1 MANKHEEMLNSPSG
15 KCKIKHNT
23 IQASSNC
30 NEKESISWKDKKH
43 QVLAY
48 FSQCLL
54 KWNTDTSYDQH
65 RCIPNRNMYMCSSDA
80 CTRMFP
86 AALSVMPLHWK
97 LSKHPSVIRWINC
110 HGTDGYNA
118 TNMSE

>member
-1 MANKHEEMLNSPSG
+1 MANKHEEVLNSSSG
-15 KCKIKHNT
+15 KYKIKHNT

-30 NEKESISWKDKKH
+30 NEKESISWKDKKY

-48 FSQCLL
+48 FPQRLL
-54 KWNTDTSYDQH
+54 KRNTDTFYDQH
-65 RCIPNRNMYMCSSDA
+65 RHIPNRNMYMCSSNA

-86 AALSVMPLHWK
+86 AALSVVPLNWK
-97 LSKHPSVIRWINC
+97 LSKRPSVIGWINC

-118 TNMSE
+118 RNMSE